1 MQNTDAAIAADLPN
15 GDTYTTESGELLF
28 SLQAL
33 LIREAEGEGEA
44 VSFVPT
50 RDPVEQPRWA
60 LDEAPA
66 SSPVVETIPAV
77 APTVVVQVPPV
88 IPESEIVAEP
98 EIALES
104 EIVAGAAVLPEPEI
118 ALDPELPQVAVPDVV
133 PAAAAEPEPLQIAE
147 PARPADTSSPSP
159 SWIVEPEPQQ
169 VLFDPTTGAPTTAAL
184 RQEIERHGS
193 RVSSSL
199 VALDV
204 TPIGDIRVQ
213 YGDAAA
219 DAVLRAIVEAVPFAL
234 RAEDQVF
241 RTGIDDLT
249 LCVPGADLSDAAVM
263 GLRLQMAVKDVLVR
277 RELPAVIL
285 SIRPYQQV
293 AA

>member
-15 GDTYTTESGELLF
+15 GDRYTTEVGELLF

-33 LIREAEGEGEA
+33 LIRETEDGRVAA
-44 VSFVPT
+44 TVFATTP
-50 RDPVEQPRWA
+50 DQVEQPRWA
-60 LDEAPA
+60 LEEVPAASAVVGTAPA
-66 SSPVVETIPAV
+66 VVPSAVQAPAPV
-77 APTVVVQVPPV
+77 VPPV
-88 IPESEIVAEP
+88 VQAPAVIPEPEIVADP
-98 EIALES
+98 
-104 EIVAGAAVLPEPEI
+104 AVVPEPEI
-118 ALDPELPQVAVPDVV
+118 ALDPEPAHVVVPDVV
-133 PAAAAEPEPLQIAE
+133 QAVPVESTHIAEATRTAETSFPSPSWTAEPEPQ
-147 PARPADTSSPSP
+147 P
-159 SWIVEPEPQQ
+159 
-169 VLFDPTTGAPTTAAL
+169 VLFDPSTGAPTMEAL

-204 TPIGDIRVQ
+204 TPIGDIRAQ
-213 YGDAAA
+213 HGDAAA

-234 RAEDQVF
+234 RAEDQVY
-241 RTGIDDLT
+241 RTGTDELT

-263 GLRLQMAVKDVLVR
+263 GLRLQMSVKDVLVR

>member
-1 MQNTDAAIAADLPN
+1 MQNTDAAIAADLRN
-15 GDTYTTESGELLF
+15 GDTYTTEVGELLF

-33 LIREAEGEGEA
+33 LIGEAEGGRVA
-44 VSFVPT
+44 TTFASTP
-50 RDPVEQPRWA
+50 DQVEQPRWA
-60 LDEAPA
+60 LDEVQAPTAVVGTTPAAAPTPVQAPA
-66 SSPVVETIPAV
+66 LIPA
-77 APTVVVQVPPV
+77 P
-88 IPESEIVAEP
+88 EIVAEP

-104 EIVAGAAVLPEPEI
+104 EIVADPAVVAEPEI
-118 ALDPELPQVAVPDVV
+118 ALDLEPAQVVVPDVLQ
-133 PAAAAEPEPLQIAE
+133 AAPAEPGPSRISEAV
-147 PARPADTSSPSP
+147 RTADTSFPSP
-159 SWIVEPEPQQ
+159 SWVAEPQPQ
-169 VLFDPTTGAPTTAAL
+169 PVLFDPSTGAPTMEAL

-204 TPIGDIRVQ
+204 TPIGDIRAQ
-213 YGDAAA
+213 HGDAAA
-219 DAVLRAIVEAVPFAL
+219 DAILRAIIEAVPFAL

-241 RTGIDDLT
+241 RTGIDELT

-277 RELPAVIL
+277 RELPPVIL

>member
-1 MQNTDAAIAADLPN
+1 M
-15 GDTYTTESGELLF
+15 E
-28 SLQAL
+28 
-33 LIREAEGEGEA
+33 
-44 VSFVPT
+44 
-50 RDPVEQPRWA
+50 
-60 LDEAPA
+60 
-66 SSPVVETIPAV
+66 
-77 APTVVVQVPPV
+77 
-88 IPESEIVAEP
+88 
-98 EIALES
+98 
-104 EIVAGAAVLPEPEI
+104 
-118 ALDPELPQVAVPDVV
+118 
-133 PAAAAEPEPLQIAE
+133 
-147 PARPADTSSPSP
+147 
-159 SWIVEPEPQQ
+159 
-169 VLFDPTTGAPTTAAL
+169 AL

-204 TPIGDIRVQ
+204 TPIGDIRAQ
-213 YGDAAA
+213 HGDAAA
-219 DAVLRAIVEAVPFAL
+219 DAILRAIVEAVPFAL

-241 RTGIDDLT
+241 RTGTDELT